1 MSVRR
6 LDRNIYRPGFTISL
20 LENEDQ
26 ASLVLGIGVDER
38 SANEPRMPFANERA
52 KCIVIGQHEL
62 IQPYAL
68 LLLLGRL
75 DSAIVDRTHIA
86 AQPAARRRRF
96 DNMSKT
102 TFAPNNRW

>member
-1 MSVRR
+1 MGR
-6 LDRNIYRPGFTISL
+6 LDRDVYRPGFTSSL
-20 LENEDQ
+20 LKNEDQ
-26 ASLVLGIGVDER
+26 TSLVLGIGVDER
-38 SANEPRMPFANERA
+38 GTDEPRMPFVNESA

-75 DSAIVDRTHIA
+75 DSAIADRIHIA
-86 AQPAARRRRF
+86 AQPAAKRRRL
-96 DNMSKT
+96 DNTSKT